1 MSQAP
6 FDHLVFDLDD
16 TLLDTFGQLIP
27 RASKEACIAMIQAGL
42 AADLE
47 TCLSARDQIA
57 KTNGRADLY
66 RHLVQRFGVR
76 EGASPEAVADAGH
89 KAFHDRT
96 VERDISLFA
105 GTRDMLHDLRP
116 RYRLYLVTAGSPGT
130 QQEKIDILKLQN
142 SFDEIHIVNIMRGET
157 KGKTFASI
165 QENHGG
171 EPSRYL
177 SVGNRLDTDIA
188 PAKRLGWKTCW
199 VTYGEYAYT
208 SPSDEFEM
216 PDFEISAME
225 ELLSTCRL

>member
-27 RASKEACIAMIQAGL
+27 RASKEACVAMIEAGL
-42 AADLE
+42 ATDLE
-47 TCLSARDQIA
+47 TCLLARDQIA

-66 RHLVQRFGVR
+66 RNLVQRFGVR
-76 EGASPEAVADAGH
+76 EGASADAVAAAGH
-89 KAFHDRT
+89 RAFHDRT

-130 QQEKIDILKLQN
+130 QQEKIDILKLED

-165 QENHGG
+165 QNTHGG
-171 EPSRYL
+171 QPSRYL

-216 PDFEISAME
+216 PDFEISTME